1 MLKVNQLTFGYQE
14 KEVIKPLNFSIDTGQ
29 SVAIMGKSGSGKS
42 TLIKLLYGL
51 LDANQGTIEWKDK
64 KILGPAYHLVPG
76 MDFMKYVAQDF
87 DLMPYTS
94 IRENIGHF
102 LSNFDLS
109 YKKHKI
115 DELVD
120 LVGLNTLDHRKVATL
135 SGGQMQRVALAK
147 ALASQPE
154 VLLLDEPFSHL
165 DHPQKIALSRA
176 IFRFAKNNNITVF
189 FATHIPE
196 EALQFADQ
204 IIVLNEGEMI
214 FNGCASEAYYHKKDI
229 RVANLFGEMN
239 RLSEKIAS
247 KLKTN
252 EVWYRPHELK
262 IETQNGVEA
271 TVKQS
276 YFVGHAY
283 LIELNCINQTVFVEN
298 STQLTNNQQVFISL
312 R

>member
-1 MLKVNQLTFGYQE
+1 MLRVNQLTFGYQE

-29 SVAIMGKSGSGKS
+29 SVAVMGKSGSGKS

-51 LDANQGTIEWKDK
+51 LDAKQGTIEWKDE

-94 IRENIGHF
+94 VRENIGHF
-102 LSNFDLS
+102 LSNFDLNH
-109 YKKHKI
+109 KKNKI

-120 LVGLNTLDHRKVATL
+120 LVGLDSIDHRKVATL

-176 IFRFAKNNNITVF
+176 VFQFAQKNNITVF

-196 EALQFADQ
+196 EALQFANQ

-214 FNGCASEAYYHKKDI
+214 FNGCCAEAYYHKKDI
-229 RVANLFGEMN
+229 RVANLFGEVN
-239 RLSEKIAS
+239 QLGDEIAS
-247 KLKTN
+247 RINAK
-252 EVWYRPHELK
+252 EAWYRPHELK
-262 IETQNGVEA
+262 IEAQNGVEA

-276 YFVGHAY
+276 YFVGHGY
-283 LIELNCINQTVFVEN
+283 LIELNCINQTIFVEN
-298 STQLTNNQQVFISL
+298 NTHLPDNQKVYISL

>member
-1 MLKVNQLTFGYQE
+1 MLKVNQLTFRYQE
-14 KEVIKPLNFSIDTGQ
+14 KEVVKSLSFSINAGQ

-51 LDANQGTIEWKDK
+51 LDANQGSIEWKNK
-64 KILGPAYHLVPG
+64 RILGPAYHLVPG
-76 MDFMKYVAQDF
+76 MVFMKYVAQDF

-94 IRENIGHF
+94 VRENIGHF
-102 LSNFDLS
+102 LSNFDLNH
-109 YKKHKI
+109 KKNKI

-120 LVGLNTLDHRKVATL
+120 LVGLDSIDHRKVATL

-176 IFRFAKNNNITVF
+176 IFRFAKKNNITVF

-214 FNGCASEAYYHKKDI
+214 FHGNCSEAYYHKKDI

-239 RLSEKIAS
+239 RLSEEIAL

-252 EVWYRPHELK
+252 EAWYRPHELK